1 MKRGN
6 ATASYALLQASLW
19 GYYAI
24 IVGYSSSFMYDHG
37 FSDGQISIVLG
48 ITTALSCALQL
59 SLAELIARFEKL
71 TVFKTLLV
79 LGAALLV
86 CAGLMRAPGAVPAV
100 LGLGMGL
107 VLLQVLPAMGNAIGM
122 DSIAQGSP
130 VNYDVARAI
139 GSGGYSVL
147 ALLTGQLV
155 SKLGVDI
162 LWVLTLADT
171 LVFLGSVLWFHYA
184 GEIAGKPQQR
194 PREKKKGGF
203 LRSYPLFGLVLL
215 GTVVLMISHN
225 LVCSFLLQI
234 VTQKGGDASHQ
245 GIAAFISALTE
256 LPVMF
261 AFGWLLKKRDSGFWL
276 GFSAVAFTLKPLL
289 LFLARDIYGVYG
301 AQTTQMIGYAVYVM
315 ASAYYAG
322 AATDPKDMVR
332 AQSYMTAAIPIG
344 SLIANSTG
352 GFLCQYYTPQG
363 MLLVSAAAAVIGGV
377 TTVAGIRLAQKKKA

>member
-6 ATASYALLQASLW
+6 ATASYALLQAALW

-24 IVGYSSSFMYDHG
+24 IVGYSSSFMYKHG

-48 ITTALSCALQL
+48 ITTALSCVLQL

-71 TVFKTLLV
+71 TVYKTLLV
-79 LGAALLV
+79 LGAALLA
-86 CAGLMRAPGAVPAV
+86 CAGLMSASGAVPAV

-130 VNYDVARAI
+130 VNYDIARAI

-147 ALLTGQLV
+147 SLITGQLV
-155 SKLGVDI
+155 SRLGVDI
-162 LWVLTLADT
+162 LWILTLADT
-171 LVFLGSVLWFHYA
+171 LVFLTAVLWFHRA
-184 GEIAGKPQQR
+184 GEITGKAQQQV
-194 PREKKKGGF
+194 REKQKGGF
-203 LRSYPLFGLVLL
+203 LKSYPLFGLVLL
-215 GTVVLMISHN
+215 GSIVLMISHN
-225 LVCSFLLQI
+225 MVCSFMLQI
-234 VTQKGGDASHQ
+234 ITHKGGDTAHQ
-245 GIAAFISALTE
+245 GVAVFISAMME

-261 AFGWLLKKRDSGFWL
+261 AFGWLLKKRGCGFWL
-276 GFSAVAFTLKPLL
+276 GFSAAAFVLKPLL
-289 LFLARDIYGVYG
+289 LFLAGNVYGVYA
-301 AQTTQMIGYAVYVM
+301 AQTTQMIGYGIYVM

-363 MLLVSAAAAVIGGV
+363 MLLVSSAAAVLGGI
-377 TTVAGIRLAQKKKA
+377 TVIAGIRLGQKK

>member
-24 IVGYSSSFMYDHG
+24 IVGYSSSFMYNHG

-155 SKLGVDI
+155 SKLGGDV

-184 GEIAGKPQQR
+184 GEIAGKNQPQI
-194 PREKKKGGF
+194 REKRKGGF
-203 LRSYPLFGLVLL
+203 LKSYPLFGLVLL
-215 GTVVLMISHN
+215 GSIVLMISHN

-234 VTQKGGDASHQ
+234 IVHKGGDASHQ
-245 GIAAFISALTE
+245 GIAAFISAMTE

-276 GFSAVAFTLKPLL
+276 GFSAAVFVLKPLL
-289 LFLARDIYGVYG
+289 LFLAGNVYGVYA

-322 AATDPKDMVR
+322 SATDPKDMVR

-363 MLLVSAAAAVIGGV
+363 MLLVSAVAAVIGGI
-377 TTVAGIRLAQKKKA
+377 TVIAGIRLGQKK

>member
-1 MKRGN
+1 MKKGS

-19 GYYAI
+19 GFYAV
-24 IVGYSSSFMYDHG
+24 IVGYSSSFMYYHG

-48 ITTALSCALQL
+48 ITTALSCGAQL

-71 TVFKTLLV
+71 TVFKVLLA

-86 CAGLMRAPGAVPAV
+86 CAGLMSARGAAPAV

-107 VLLQVLPAMGNAIGM
+107 ILLQVLPAMGNAIGM
-122 DSIAQGSP
+122 DSVAQGSP
-130 VNYDVARAI
+130 VNYDIARAV
-139 GSGGYSVL
+139 GSAGYSVL
-147 ALLTGQLV
+147 SLLTGLLV
-155 SKLGVDI
+155 SRLGVGI
-162 LWVLTLADT
+162 LWVLTLGDT
-171 LVFLGSVLWFHYA
+171 LVFLGSVLWFHQA
-184 GEIAGKPQQR
+184 GEIAPKQR
-194 PREKKKGGF
+194 LREKGKGGF
-203 LRSYPLFGLVLL
+203 LKSHPRFALVLL
-215 GTVVLMISHN
+215 GSIVLMISHN
-225 LVCSFLLQI
+225 LVCSFMLQI
-234 VTQKGGDASHQ
+234 ITHKGGGTSQQ
-245 GIAAFISALTE
+245 GIAVFISAMTE

-276 GFSAVAFTLKPLL
+276 GFSAAVFVLKPLL
-289 LFLARDIYGVYG
+289 LFLAGNVWGVYA

-322 AATDPKDMVR
+322 SATDPEDMVR

-363 MLLVSAAAAVIGGV
+363 MLLVSAAAAVIGGI
-377 TTVAGIRLAQKKKA
+377 TVIIGIRLGRKKR

>member
-1 MKRGN
+1 MKKGN
-6 ATASYALLQASLW
+6 ATVSYALLQASIW

-24 IVGYSSSFMYDHG
+24 IVGYSSSFMYHHG

-48 ITTALSCALQL
+48 ITTALSCVAQL
-59 SLAELIARFEKL
+59 SLAELIARLEKL
-71 TVFKTLLV
+71 TVFRTLLA

-86 CAGLMRAPGAVPAV
+86 CAGLMRASGAVPAV
-100 LGLGMGL
+100 LGLGLGL

-155 SKLGVDI
+155 SRLGVNV
-162 LWVLTLADT
+162 LWVLTLVDT
-171 LVFLGSVLWFHYA
+171 LVLLGSVLWFHHA
-184 GEIAGKPQQR
+184 GEITVKQVKN
-194 PREKKKGGF
+194 REKRKGGF
-203 LRSYPLFGLVLL
+203 LKSYPLFGLVLL
-215 GTVVLMISHN
+215 GSIVLMISHN

-234 VTQKGGDASHQ
+234 IVHKGGDTSHQ
-245 GIAAFISALTE
+245 GIAAFISAMTE

-261 AFGWLLKKRDSGFWL
+261 AFGWLLKKRSSGFWL
-276 GFSAVAFTLKPLL
+276 GFSAAVLVLKPLL
-289 LFLARDIYGVYG
+289 LFLAGNVYGVYA

-322 AATDPKDMVR
+322 SATDEADMVR

-352 GFLCQYYTPQG
+352 AFLCQYYTPQG
-363 MLLVSAAAAVIGGV
+363 MLLVSVAAAVIGGIIV
-377 TTVAGIRLAQKKKA
+377 IVGIRLSKKK

>member
-1 MKRGN
+1 MKKGN

-24 IVGYSSSFMYDHG
+24 IVGYSSSFMYKHG

-71 TVFKTLLV
+71 TVYKTLLALAV
-79 LGAALLV
+79 ALLA
-86 CAGLMRAPGAVPAV
+86 CAGLMSASGAVPAV
-100 LGLGMGL
+100 LGLGMAL

-130 VNYDVARAI
+130 LNYDIARAI

-147 ALLTGQLV
+147 SLLTGQLV
-155 SKLGVDI
+155 SKLGVGI

-171 LVFLGSVLWFHYA
+171 LAFLVGVLWFHRA
-184 GEIAGKPQQR
+184 GEITGKAQQQA
-194 PREKKKGGF
+194 REKQKGGF
-203 LRSYPLFGLVLL
+203 LKSYPLFALVLL
-215 GTVVLMISHN
+215 GSIVLMISHN
-225 LVCSFLLQI
+225 MVCSFMLQI
-234 VTQKGGDASHQ
+234 ITHKGGDTSHQ
-245 GIAAFISALTE
+245 GVAVFISAMME

-276 GFSAVAFTLKPLL
+276 GFSAAVFVLKPLL
-289 LFLARDIYGVYG
+289 LFLAGNVYGVYA
-301 AQTTQMIGYAVYVM
+301 AQTTQMIGYGIYVM

-322 AATDPKDMVR
+322 SATDPKDMVR

-363 MLLVSAAAAVIGGV
+363 MLLISAAAAVIGGI
-377 TTVAGIRLAQKKKA
+377 TVIAGIRLGKKK